1 MTRLNFQFGGI
12 LAALVLV
19 VAALVMPLAV
29 GGCTADGSP
38 APPES
43 VLPTPED
50 VAELRA
56 QVEQAEKTKAAV
68 LSDAQQA
75 VAVAQAALAEAKAA
89 TTRPAPDGST
99 ISPDIQAKLL
109 EVATASQ
116 RALAR
121 AETDA
126 MAINAKA
133 DQVLGKVTTALKAA
147 ETGLTRD
154 EQGQVDGQAVGGVV
168 GTIVGLIP
176 GAQPFAPLAVELVAG
191 VLGIWGLM
199 THKKRKAAEQKAATN
214 FRQLV
219 EVVDSFEFLYH
230 GEKKPAE
237 DVLKLRAV
245 QSADT
250 QELVDKITKKRLG
263 K

>member
-1 MTRLNFQFGGI
+1 MTRLNFPFGGI

-38 APPES
+38 APPEA

-75 VAVAQAALAEAKAA
+75 VAVAQAALAEARAA
-89 TTRPAPDGST
+89 TTRPGPDGST
-99 ISPDIQAKLL
+99 LPAEVQAKLL
-109 EVATASQ
+109 EVTTASQ
-116 RALAR
+116 KALAR
-121 AETDA
+121 AEADA

-147 ETGLTRD
+147 ETGLVRD
-154 EQGQVDGQAVGGVV
+154 ENGQVNPQAAAGVV
-168 GTIVGLIP
+168 GSIFGLIP
-176 GAQPFAPLAVELVAG
+176 GAQPFAPLAEALALG
-191 VLGIWGLM
+191 VLGIWGTLA
-199 THKKRKAAEQKAATN
+199 TRKKRAAEAEAATN

-250 QELVDKITKKRLG
+250 QELVDRITKKRLG